1 MFSFAPKP
9 EKLKEKGDLEGLIRL
24 LDHKKRE
31 VRKEVAVILRDWG
44 KPEAITGLLKALQ
57 DENQGVRVY
66 AVQGLAKLKDP
77 RTDEALKKATQDSDW
92 EVCKEALSALVKSG
106 RDLDAM
112 LQAVR
117 FNSAELRELA
127 ATRLGDAGGEQAVEA
142 LLTAIHDEEE
152 LVRLRAVNALGKI
165 KDPSTIAALQEAT
178 KDKDPQVSKAAQAAV
193 EGAMN
198 RATTSQE

>member
-31 VRKEVAVILRDWG
+31 VRKEVAAILRDWG
-44 KPEAITGLLKALQ
+44 KPEAIAGLMKALK

-77 RTDEALKKATQDSDW
+77 QTDDALKGATQDPDW
-92 EVCKEALSALVKSG
+92 EVQKEALSALVKTG
-106 RDLDAM
+106 RNVEAI
-112 LQAVR
+112 LQAIR

-127 ATRLGDAGGEQAVEA
+127 ATRLGDTGGPQAVEA
-142 LLTAIHDEEE
+142 LLIAIQDEEE
-152 LVRLRAVNALGKI
+152 LVRLRAINALAKI
-165 KDPSTIAALQEAT
+165 KDSTTVPALQEAT
-178 KDKDPQVSKAAQAAV
+178 KDKDPQVSKAAQTALD
-193 EGAMN
+193 AM
-198 RATTSQE
+198 RS